1 MKYLY
6 VSNKKIKGLTN
17 PSNGIIDYFY
27 YKDVKLN
34 YTGFGG
40 IVSGMDFT
48 LKSYHLNYIIANINY
63 KELDTFLNWVETL
76 MPQLP
81 LHINIYGR
89 VDKQE
94 ALYQIETDRKLTR
107 VVTFNNNVL
116 DLFSVLITPMTD

>member
-27 YKDVKLN
+27 YEDIKIN

-48 LKSYHLNYIIANINY
+48 LKSYNLNYIIANINY

-76 MPQLP
+76 MPHIP
-81 LHINIYGR
+81 IHINIYGR

-107 VVTFNNNVL
+107 VVTFHDNIL
-116 DLFSVLITPMTD
+116 DLFSVLITATTD

>member
-48 LKSYHLNYIIANINY
+48 LKSYNLNYIIANINY

-76 MPQLP
+76 MPHIP
-81 LHINIYGR
+81 IHINIYGR

-107 VVTFNNNVL
+107 VVTFHNNIL
-116 DLFSVLITPMTD
+116 DLFSVLITPMAD

>member
-17 PSNGIIDYFY
+17 PSNGIIDYLY

-76 MPQLP
+76 MPHLP

-107 VVTFNNNVL
+107 VVTFHNNIL

>member
-17 PSNGIIDYFY
+17 PFNGIIDYFY
-27 YKDVKLN
+27 YKDVKFN

-63 KELDTFLNWVETL
+63 KELDTFLNWVESL

-107 VVTFNNNVL
+107 VVTFHNNIL
-116 DLFSVLITPMTD
+116 DLFSVLITPITD